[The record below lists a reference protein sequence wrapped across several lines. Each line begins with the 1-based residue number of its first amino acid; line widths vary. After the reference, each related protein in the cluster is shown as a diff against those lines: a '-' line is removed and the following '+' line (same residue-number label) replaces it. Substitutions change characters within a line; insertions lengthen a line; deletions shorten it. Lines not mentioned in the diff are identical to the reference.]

1 MTESTP
7 LLGRGSESSWAP
19 RLGRLTV
26 LVMLAAFAVLITLQ
40 LLAGRFLY
48 AEGFRE
54 AEQRDLLARARHAQA
69 VLRQGFSQLTP
80 GATDYAEWDAT
91 YEFILGRRPDYAAN
105 NWQPWTLRRFQ
116 ADLVFVV
123 DSSGRIDLARGLDRT
138 RQNLVSPSAA
148 EVTLVQ
154 PGGKIWGQRNV
165 NEAREGYVALNGLA
179 YQWAA
184 APVWRVEVKSPPVG
198 WLMLLRRLDAGFVA
212 GLDRTLDAKSAFE
225 IVADPG
231 TKQEAATVPL
241 RLDELLTGT
250 PGADTVSAAFVV
262 GSLAGNSSL
271 QLRLTTGRYLIARLA
286 TISTYFFWVSYAV
299 GGLIAAL
306 AMLWVRHRLL
316 VPLGQISERLKAIG
330 ENLDL
335 SARLPLFGRRDEIT
349 GVAIAANRLLDQVEA
364 NSEAAKARDAA
375 LAASRA
381 KSEFLARMSHE
392 IRTPMNGV
400 LGMTEL
406 LRGTKLDGRQQK
418 YAETISNSAESL
430 LTIIN
435 DILDFSKIEAGKMAL
450 DDAPFDLEQIVE
462 EAAEL
467 LAEPAHAR
475 GLELIC
481 RLPPGLHSA
490 YRGDGMR
497 LRQVLINLLSNAV
510 KFTERGQVVVR
521 VRELAGREVQQAVLR
536 FSVEDTGVGIRPEN
550 QRRIFDSFSQEDGG
564 ATRKYGGTGLGLAI
578 SKQLVELMGGSIDV
592 RSTQGAGSTF
602 SFTVPFARE
611 GRSEVELSLDALAG
625 RRILVVDDNATN
637 REILR
642 EHLQSWRVEV
652 TEATSGARALEQL
665 KSAANRGESFDLVV
679 LDYQMPEMS
688 GMDVLRVV
696 RATPEL
702 RDLRVVLLSSM
713 SRAEDDTDWR
723 AQRVEACLTKPV
735 RRTHLHTALSRV
747 IADKLSDTAIVRALK
762 LDDAA
767 LAAAATRLGLNVL
780 LVEDNEVNQAVARG
794 MLEQLGCEVT
804 VAGDGELGASAFE
817 GGQFDVVL
825 MDCQMPTLDGYGATA
840 RIRAY
845 EQSVA
850 WPRTPVVALTANAL
864 EGDREKCLQA
874 GMDAY
879 LSKPFTQNQLR
890 RVLESCEAASAETP
904 VVRATVLDPRA
915 LEQIRALQKPGAPDL
930 LEKLIALYLDS
941 SRSLI
946 EKIRAALAA
955 SDANAL
961 GEAAHALKSSS
972 ANVGATGLVEIARQL
987 EAMGREATLDV
998 AEPLVEQLVV
1008 EHRRVVSALV
1018 SRRVAA

>member
-1 MTESTP
+1 MNALPPTTSMQQ
-7 LLGRGSESSWAP
+7 SASWAP
-19 RLGRLTV
+19 RLGRITV
-26 LVMLAAFAVLITLQ
+26 LVMLAAFGALITLQ

-48 AEGFRE
+48 ADGFRE

-91 YEFILGRRPDYAAN
+91 YEFILGRRPDYPAH
-105 NWQPWTLRRFQ
+105 NWQPWTLQRFQ

-123 DSSGRIDLARGLDRT
+123 DSSGRIHLARGLDSAR
-138 RQNLVSPSAA
+138 RNLVRPSAA
-148 EVTLVQ
+148 EAALIQ
-154 PGGKIWGQRNV
+154 PGGAVWGQRNP
-165 NEAREGYVALNGLA
+165 NEAREGYVAVAGLA
-179 YQWAA
+179 YQWAV

-198 WLMLLRRLDAGFVA
+198 WLMLLRRLDAAFVA
-212 GLDRTLDAKSAFE
+212 DLDRTLDAKTAFD
-225 IVADPG
+225 IVPDQG
-231 TKQEAATVPL
+231 VGGMAATIPL
-241 RLDELLTGT
+241 RLDELRTGMTGT
-250 PGADTVSAAFVV
+250 DTVNASFVAGVLGRNSA
-262 GSLAGNSSL
+262 L

-286 TISTYFFWVSYAV
+286 TISTYFFWVSFAV

-306 AMLWVRHRLL
+306 TTYWVRQRLL
-316 VPLGQISERLKAIG
+316 VPLGKISERLKAIG
-330 ENLDL
+330 EDLDL

-349 GVAIAANRLLDQVEA
+349 GVAIAANRLLDEVEA
-364 NSEAAKARDAA
+364 NSNAGQARDAA

-418 YAETISNSAESL
+418 YAETISKSAESL

-467 LAEPAHAR
+467 LAEPAHAK

-521 VRELAGREVQQAVLR
+521 VRELAGRDEQQVVLR
-536 FSVEDTGVGIRPEN
+536 FSVEDTGVGIRPDN
-550 QRRIFDSFSQEDGG
+550 QRRIVDSFSQEDGG
-564 ATRKYGGTGLGLAI
+564 TTRKYGGTGLGLAI

-592 RSTQGAGSTF
+592 RSTPGQGSTF
-602 SFTVPFARE
+602 AFTVPLARE
-611 GRSEVELSLDALAG
+611 VRSEVELNVDALAG

-637 REILR
+637 RAILR

-652 TEATSGARALEQL
+652 TEATSGAGALEQL
-665 KSAANRGESFDLVV
+665 KSAARSGAPIDLVV

-688 GMDVLRVV
+688 GMDVLKAA

-713 SRAEDDTDWR
+713 SRAADDTDWR

-735 RRTHLHTALSRV
+735 RRTHLYTALSRV
-747 IADKLSDTAIVRALK
+747 VADTLSDTAIVRALK

-804 VAGDGELGASAFE
+804 VAGDGVLGARAFE

-845 EQSVA
+845 EKSVD

-879 LSKPFTQNQLR
+879 LAKPFTQNQLR
-890 RVLESCEAASAETP
+890 RVLESCEAAPPQSPAA
-904 VVRATVLDPRA
+904 RGTVLDPRA
-915 LEQIRALQKPGAPDL
+915 LEQIRALQQPGAPDL
-930 LEKLIALYLDS
+930 LEKIIALYLDS
-941 SRSLI
+941 SRILTG
-946 EKIRAALAA
+946 KIRAALAA

-961 GEAAHALKSSS
+961 REAAHALKSSS
-972 ANVGATGLVEIARQL
+972 ANVGATALVEIARQI
-987 EAMGREATLDV
+987 EAMGRDANLD
-998 AEPLVEQLVV
+998 AAFQLVDQMLQ
-1008 EHRRVVSALV
+1008 EYPNVVSALQAQQ
-1018 SRRVAA
+1018 RAA